1 MKAILLLLSLTILQ
15 ACSAKSV
22 QESTPVPSAH
32 STSSDNSSSNNNSSN
47 NTSVPLIRNA
57 LPACLSIQAGGQELK
72 QGQWE
77 QVLHIDLQQAIG
89 DCGCT
94 SAQVSVYSDKSSSF
108 SIQSNPP
115 VLPLAQTKLS
125 VLASG
130 EYRVTLLPQTTEQ
143 SLTQISVKDFVLSV
157 NCRAPR

>member
-1 MKAILLLLSLTILQ
+1 MKAILLLLSLALLQ
-15 ACSAKSV
+15 ACSANSV
-22 QESTPVPSAH
+22 QESTPVPSVH
-32 STSSDNSSSNNNSSN
+32 STSSDNSSSH

-57 LPACLSIQAGGQELK
+57 LPACLLIQAGGQELK

-89 DCGCT
+89 YCGCT

-115 VLPLAQTKLS
+115 VLPLAQTNLN

-143 SLTQISVKDFVLSV
+143 ALKQISPKDFVLSV
-157 NCRAPR
+157 NCRAPQ